1 MTQSLI
7 GRMRIG
13 LFLVVIVP
21 VTLMLIPVQWLA
33 LRSGTALAARLPLFY
48 HRFAT
53 RLMGVRVHVSG
64 VPLAEGPRLFLSNH
78 SSWLD
83 IIALGSVMPLS
94 FVARAD
100 VAGWPIF
107 GLFAKLQ
114 RTVFVDRTRKMATRQ
129 ARDALAGRLKQDEA
143 IVLFAEGTTSDGNRV
158 LSFRSALIGAVSGS
172 IDQPDMALQP
182 VAIAYRRRS
191 GLPLL
196 RHERPDI
203 AWYGDMDL
211 LPHFGGILRG
221 GPIEVEIC
229 FGPPLADDHKA
240 DRKAA
245 TRIAERQIRAA
256 VATLLRGR
264 DRPDWQIV
272 P

>member
-1 MTQSLI
+1 MRTHHIL
-7 GRMRIG
+7 GRVRIG

-21 VTLMLIPVQWLA
+21 VTLALIPVQWLA
-33 LRSGTALAARLPLFY
+33 LRVQAPYAARLPMLY
-48 HRFAT
+48 HRFAA
-53 RLMGVRVHVSG
+53 RLMGLRVRVSG
-64 VPLAEGPRLFLSNH
+64 VPLNAGPRLFLCNH

-100 VAGWPIF
+100 VADWPIF

-114 RTVFVDRTRKMATRQ
+114 RTVFVDRTRKMATKQ
-129 ARDALAGRLKQDEA
+129 ARDALAGRLQHKEA

-172 IDQPDMALQP
+172 LEEPDTALQP
-182 VAIAYRRRS
+182 VAMAYRRRS
-191 GLPLL
+191 GLPLM
-196 RHERPDI
+196 RHERPAI
-203 AWYGDMDL
+203 AWYGDMEL
-211 LPHFGGILRG
+211 IPHFGGVLKG

-229 FGPPLADDHKA
+229 FGPPLTAEHKA

-245 TRIAERQIRAA
+245 THYAERQIRVA

-264 DRPDWQIV
+264 DRPDWQ
-272 P
+272 